1 MTNTTDLDLNRE
13 ETSKLRLG
21 LAEFTGVEPNK
32 VLGLIKKTICP
43 EASYEEFVAFALVAN
58 QYKLNP
64 FLREIYA
71 FRSKKSGKLV
81 PIVGVDGWLQLA
93 NRHPEFDGMEVVLSP
108 DGEEATCTIWRKD
121 RQHPITCTE
130 YLAEC
135 RQGTDNW
142 KNMPRRMLRHKAIM
156 QCARMAFSFGGI
168 FDEDEGKVVAESD
181 TPSEETSTRSVR
193 NVTKRALD
201 PRALPAGGISMANTQ
216 QAEQKRTY
224 KLVTPENVAEVVE
237 EVKAK
242 KAMSAATVAAV
253 NAATVAEVDDELF
266 PND

>member
-43 EASYEEFVAFALVAN
+43 ESSYEEFVAFALVAN

-130 YLAEC
+130 YLKEC

-181 TPSEETSTRSVR
+181 TPREETSARAVR

-201 PRALPAGGISMANTQ
+201 PRALPAGGMSMAEV
-216 QAEQKRTY
+216 AEPEQKRTY
-224 KLVTPENVAEVVE
+224 KLVTPENVAEVVA

-242 KAMSAATVAAV
+242 KAV